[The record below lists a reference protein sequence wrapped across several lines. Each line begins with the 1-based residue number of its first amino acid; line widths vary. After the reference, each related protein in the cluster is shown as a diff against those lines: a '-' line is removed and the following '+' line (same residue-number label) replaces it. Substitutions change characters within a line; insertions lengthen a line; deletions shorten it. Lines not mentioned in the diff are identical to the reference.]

1 VTIESA
7 AQRYIGLI
15 RGVGLFSSTQCVLDG
30 DAAGVAARG
39 AT

>member
-7 AQRYIGLI
+7 AQRNTELI
-15 RGVGLFSSTQCVLDG
+15 SGVGLFSSTKHFLDG
-30 DAAGVAARG
+30 DAARG